1 MSIWATGALLVL
13 AGCGG
18 GDGAETPVS
27 RKRPCDILPNAGVE
41 KSVGIALVAAGTQCS
56 QPKAQPGPQI
66 DAEAYKLDDQGRIV
80 VGGPY
85 HGHCLRIT
93 GYGSRING
101 SQVTVASATDLL
113 RTARDRMGN
122 GVAPRRAPIPLP
134 GVSRRVTAEPP
145 TPCFALY
152 EPSSTQLDVQSHR
165 RATAI

>member
-1 MSIWATGALLVL
+1 MTGRRMSIWATGALLVLVL

-27 RKRPCDILPNAGVE
+27 WKRPCDILPKAVVE
-41 KSVGIALVAAGTQCS
+41 KSVGIALVAAGSQESTGYECRYRPPDTAKDFWTVSFRSDTSGILCS
-56 QPKAQPGPQI
+56 PPTAQPAPEI

-93 GYGSRING
+93 GYGSRISG

-113 RTARDRMGN
+113 RTARDRM
-122 GVAPRRAPIPLP
+122 
-134 GVSRRVTAEPP
+134 E
-145 TPCFALY
+145 
-152 EPSSTQLDVQSHR
+152 
-165 RATAI
+165 